1 MSRKPHIPTKRHLQ
15 AVNSITTKKLRTTQ
29 MPIDKSMNKVVFP
42 NENAYTAMKMNKI
55 QLVKEQR

>member
-55 QLVKEQR
+55 